1 MGGFLEEAELTVDLA
16 EEREFQG
23 GGCCEVMPGT
33 LFRNEGLSQLSGV
46 LYEDGPQLTPASDY
60 LS

>member
-1 MGGFLEEAELTVDLA
+1 MHLPLERLSFLEEADLTVDLA

-33 LFRNEGLSQLSGV
+33 VFRNEGLTLSVIGC
-46 LYEDGPQLTPASDY
+46 AI
-60 LS
+60 

>member
-1 MGGFLEEAELTVDLA
+1 MGGFLEETDLTVDLA

-33 LFRNEGLSQLSGV
+33 LFRNEGLTLSCRV
-46 LYEDGPQLTPASDY
+46 CYMKMA